1 MKYMGSKRWM
11 LSNGLG
17 HLLDELA
24 PQSKRFVDLFAGSG
38 VVSYHVA
45 GKMSIPVFA
54 CDLQKF
60 SVILTRA
67 VIGRQ
72 NEVET
77 KRLWQ
82 QWYKRAEK
90 IVKKKKIPNNNKLT
104 QAHVKEYRDW
114 SECQTSFPVT
124 KAYGGHYFSPEQAIW
139 IDSMRKTLP
148 KKYPNRTVALA
159 ALIQAASQCA
169 ASPGHT
175 AQPFQPTR
183 TAKKFLIE
191 SWSKNIA
198 ERTKVALD
206 ELSGMRA
213 QSVGKA
219 QVADANIAVKQLRK
233 DDLVFIDPPYSGV
246 HYSRFY
252 HVLETI
258 ARGKCG
264 PVSGVGRY
272 PLPSKRPRSSYSIKT
287 ECTLSFRK
295 LLESIAKKKARAIV
309 TFPDHQCSNGLSGKE
324 ARKIA
329 KKYFRVKEK
338 KVISKFSTLG
348 GTQNNGDF
356 GNGRTA
362 RQKAKELILIL
373 SPRNKG

>member
-1 MKYMGSKRWM
+1 MGSKRWM

-17 HLLDELA
+17 HLLDELV

-38 VVSYHVA
+38 AVSYHVA
-45 GKMSIPVFA
+45 SKIPIPVFA

-67 VIGRQ
+67 VIGRR
-72 NEVET
+72 NELKT

-82 QWYKRAEK
+82 QWHKRAEK
-90 IVKKKKIPNNNKLT
+90 IVKKKNIPNNNKLT
-104 QAHVKEYRDW
+104 QADVKEYRDW
-114 SECQTSFPVT
+114 SERQTSFPIT

-148 KKYPNRTVALA
+148 KKAPNRTVALA

-198 ERTKVALD
+198 KRTKAALD
-206 ELSGMRA
+206 ELSDICAQRVGRA
-213 QSVGKA
+213 QVT
-219 QVADANIAVKQLRK
+219 DANKAAKQLRK

-272 PLPSKRPRSSYSIKT
+272 PLPSKRPRSSYSVKT
-287 ECTLSFRK
+287 ESTSTFQK
-295 LLESIAKKKARAIV
+295 LLETISKKNARAIV
-309 TFPDHQCSNGLSGKE
+309 TFPDHECSNGLSGKE

-329 KKYFRVKEK
+329 KKYFRVEEK
-338 KVISKFSTLG
+338 TVISKFSTLG
-348 GTQNNGDF
+348 GTQDHEDI
-356 GNGRTA
+356 GNGRAA
-362 RQKAKELILIL
+362 RQNAKELILIL